1 MKSVYQPPQ
10 LERSGVST
18 LLAAGALTVAVF
30 LVLPLTQTVSGA
42 RDSLQLASME
52 AVSAPPPP
60 PPDEPPPPEEKPEEE
75 EEPEQLEEDTSL
87 PPMSLSQLEL
97 SLEGT
102 TGTGIGDFGFGFN
115 TASNL
120 VDQIDVFELSQ
131 LDKAP
136 SPTMQIQPTYPPE
149 MQRNKVT
156 GDVVLMLV
164 LDEKG
169 RVKEARV
176 ERSSNPAFERPAV
189 DAAKQWMFEPA
200 VKDGK
205 PVRARLRA
213 PIRFGI
219 NS

>member
-1 MKSVYQPPQ
+1 MKHVYQPPQ
-10 LERSGVST
+10 MERSGVST
-18 LLAAGALTVAVF
+18 ILTAGALTVAVF

-42 RDSLQLASME
+42 RESLQVVNME
-52 AVSAPPPP
+52 SVTPPPPP
-60 PPDEPPPPEEKPEEE
+60 PPDEPPPPEDKPEPAK
-75 EEPEQLEEDTSL
+75 EPEQLQEDTSL
-87 PPMSLSQLEL
+87 PPMSLSQLEMA
-97 SLEGT
+97 LEGG
-102 TGTGIGDFGFGFN
+102 TGSGIGDFSFGFN
-115 TASNL
+115 TASNM

-136 SPTMQIQPTYPPE
+136 TPTMQIPPNYPAE
-149 MQRNKVT
+149 MQRNKVS

-169 RVKEARV
+169 RVREAKV
-176 ERSSNPAFERPAV
+176 ERSSNPAFERPAI

-219 NS
+219 NM

>member
-10 LERSGVST
+10 VDRSNVST
-18 LLAAGALTVAVF
+18 LLAAGALTLAVF

-42 RDSLQLASME
+42 RETLQLTRME
-52 AVSAPPPP
+52 STSAPPPP
-60 PPDEPPPPEEKPEEE
+60 PPEQPPPEEEPEPEK
-75 EEPEQLEEDTSL
+75 EPEQLEEDTSL

-97 SLEGT
+97 ALEGG
-102 TGTGIGDFGFGFN
+102 TGSGIGDFSFGFN
-115 TASNL
+115 AASNL
-120 VDQIDVFELSQ
+120 VEQIDVFELSQ
-131 LDKAP
+131 LDRAP
-136 SPTMQIQPTYPPE
+136 SPTMQIQPSYPADL
-149 MQRNKVT
+149 QRQGIS

-169 RVKEARV
+169 RVREAKV
-176 ERSSNPAFERPAV
+176 ERSSNPGFERPAV
-189 DAAKQWMFEPA
+189 DAARQWVFEPA

-219 NS
+219 NM

>member
-1 MKSVYQPPQ
+1 M
-10 LERSGVST
+10 ERSGVST
-18 LLAAGALTVAVF
+18 ILTAGALTVAVF

-42 RDSLQLASME
+42 RESLQVVNME
-52 AVSAPPPP
+52 SVTPPPPP
-60 PPDEPPPPEEKPEEE
+60 PPDEPPPPEDKPEPAK
-75 EEPEQLEEDTSL
+75 EPEQLQEDTSL
-87 PPMSLSQLEL
+87 PPMSLSQLEMA
-97 SLEGT
+97 LEGG
-102 TGTGIGDFGFGFN
+102 TGSGIGDFSFGFN
-115 TASNL
+115 TASNM

-136 SPTMQIQPTYPPE
+136 TPTMQIPPNYPAE
-149 MQRNKVT
+149 MQRNKVS

-169 RVKEARV
+169 RVREAKV
-176 ERSSNPAFERPAV
+176 ERSSNPAFERPAI

-219 NS
+219 NM